1 MINPYVAFD
10 LFCVF
15 IDDGVRVYV
24 GPWGVF
30 KKLEGLKIE
39 F

>member
-1 MINPYVAFD
+1 MHAMINPYVVFN

-15 IDDGVRVYV
+15 IDDEIRVCV
-24 GPWGVF
+24 GFG
-30 KKLEGLKIE
+30 EGSN